1 MKNAFFTLLCF
12 LFSSCKQVAESNTLK
27 KDSVSVL
34 SVDEPEG
41 DANVGPSLAEVR
53 AEWIS
58 GYNKAFV
65 FDTSFNYLDS
75 LYSFSFRH
83 YCLFDSAIVVPALYD
98 LEIDKPFLTHH
109 FNSSLVLK
117 KGPDTIAAFSIAA
130 EDFRSFADST
140 LSAFGV
146 LSYPDILVKNDTIR
160 IGYSLSIPVTD
171 VGKHVTLYLRLD
183 GKRQLT
189 DD

>member
-1 MKNAFFTLLCF
+1 MRDIFIVLACL
-12 LFSSCKQVAESNTLK
+12 LFSSCQQVEKSNALK

-34 SVDEPEG
+34 SADEPEG

-53 AEWIS
+53 AEWIA
-58 GYNKAFV
+58 GYNKTFV

-75 LYSFSFRH
+75 PYSFSFRH
-83 YCLFDSAIVVPALYD
+83 YSLFDSAIEVPALYD
-98 LEIDKPFLTHH
+98 LETDKPFLTHH
-109 FNSSLVLK
+109 FNSSILLRR
-117 KGPDTIAAFSIAA
+117 GRDTIAAFSVGAQ
-130 EDFRSFADST
+130 DFRKFADSS

-146 LSYPDILVKNDTIR
+146 LSYPDIHVQNDTIR
-160 IGYSLSIPVTD
+160 IGYSLSIPVSD

-189 DD
+189 ND

>member
-1 MKNAFFTLLCF
+1 MRNTFSALACL
-12 LFSSCKQVAESNTLK
+12 LFSSCQQVDETNTVK
-27 KDSVSVL
+27 KDSIPDV

-98 LEIDKPFLTHH
+98 LETDKPFLTHH
-109 FNSSLVLK
+109 FNSALVLR
-117 KGPDTIAAFSIAA
+117 KGRDTIAAFSVGA
-130 EDFRSFADST
+130 EDFRAFADST

-146 LSYPDILVKNDTIR
+146 LSYPDILVQNDTIR
-160 IGYSLSIPVTD
+160 IGYSLSIPATD
-171 VGKHVTLYLRLD
+171 VGKHVTLCLSLD
-183 GKRQLT
+183 GKKIFT

>member
-1 MKNAFFTLLCF
+1 MRNTFIALACF
-12 LFSSCKQVAESNTLK
+12 LFSSCQQVAESNTIK
-27 KDSVSVL
+27 KDSVLVE

-53 AEWIS
+53 AEWIAR
-58 GYNKAFV
+58 YNRTFV

-75 LYSFSFRH
+75 PYSFSFRH
-83 YCLFDSAIVVPALYD
+83 YCLFDSAIEVPALYD
-98 LEIDKPFLTHH
+98 LETDKPFLTHH
-109 FNSSLVLK
+109 FNSSLLLR
-117 KGPDTIAAFSIAA
+117 KGRDPCAAFSVGA

-183 GKRQLT
+183 GKKMVT
-189 DD
+189 DE

>member
-1 MKNAFFTLLCF
+1 MRNTFSALACL
-12 LFSSCKQVAESNTLK
+12 LFSSCQQVAESDTLK

-53 AEWIS
+53 AEWIAR
-58 GYNKAFV
+58 YNKTFV
-65 FDTSFNYLDS
+65 FDTSFNHLDS

-98 LEIDKPFLTHH
+98 LETDKPFLTHH

-146 LSYPDILVKNDTIR
+146 LSYPDILVQNDTIR

>member
-1 MKNAFFTLLCF
+1 MKNAVFTLLCF
-12 LFSSCKQVAESNTLK
+12 LFSSCQQVDETNTVK
-27 KDSVSVL
+27 KDSIPDV

-98 LEIDKPFLTHH
+98 LETDKPFLTHH
-109 FNSSLVLK
+109 FNSALVLR
-117 KGPDTIAAFSIAA
+117 KGRDTIAAFSVGA
-130 EDFRSFADST
+130 EDFRAFADST

-146 LSYPDILVKNDTIR
+146 LSYPDILVQNDTIR
-160 IGYSLSIPVTD
+160 IGYSLSIPATD
-171 VGKHVTLYLRLD
+171 VGKHVTLYLSLD
-183 GKRQLT
+183 GKKIFT